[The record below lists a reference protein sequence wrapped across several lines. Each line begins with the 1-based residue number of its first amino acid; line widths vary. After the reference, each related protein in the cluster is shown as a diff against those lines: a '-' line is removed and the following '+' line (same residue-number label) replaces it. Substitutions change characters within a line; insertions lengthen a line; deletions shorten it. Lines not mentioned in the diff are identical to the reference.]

1 MREKKVN
8 RLLDSLQ
15 ILEDKNAPSPKEQKY
30 ASLEK
35 KGKNQKKKKKQKTRK
50 ENGKAS
56 VTKWYALKKE
66 KQLSYFNS
74 RKNA

>member
-1 MREKKVN
+1 M
-8 RLLDSLQ
+8 LLPQ
-15 ILEDKNAPSPKEQKY
+15 KNKNMHH
-30 ASLEK
+30 L
-35 KGKNQKKKKKQKTRK
+35 KGKEKTKKKKKQKTRK

>member
-1 MREKKVN
+1 MLLPQKNKNMHHLKRKEK
-8 RLLDSLQ
+8 
-15 ILEDKNAPSPKEQKY
+15 P
-30 ASLEK
+30 
-35 KGKNQKKKKKQKTRK
+35 KKKKQKTRK